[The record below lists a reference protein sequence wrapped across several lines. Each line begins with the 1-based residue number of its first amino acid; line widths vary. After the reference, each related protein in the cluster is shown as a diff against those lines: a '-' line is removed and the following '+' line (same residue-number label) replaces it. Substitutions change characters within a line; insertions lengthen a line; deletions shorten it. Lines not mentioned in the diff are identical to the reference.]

1 MITIGLAN
9 YAIANFHALIFI
21 NHRTASDL
29 MEVILQTYK
38 YALPRTTAYTV
49 IADEKKLLEKEI
61 KDEVEP
67 SKMKSFHSKVD
78 IVTYLAEYE
87 NAKDSLKNHNME
99 PSLLGKNGRP
109 YLFHPTLYPDLIAR
123 LNEVVDV
130 VGFGPALVATMV
142 SIVLKT
148 LHRTGDDESVYEP
161 SLEWSR
167 WFLRTKMG
175 LVKRRVTS
183 YTYTP
188 EERTKQEM
196 LHKLNLDHLAKM
208 IADDG
213 LTPDFIFCTDELGVN
228 LQPEGVE
235 RWVKK
240 GSKVV
245 SSALSKDKRAFT
257 ANIIANASGDL
268 VAHHQI
274 FAGKTDACLPSED
287 VMIKYKEAGYIFSHS
302 ENHWN
307 NQSLKLAELSAIHN
321 WKVQKYLK

>member
-1 MITIGLAN
+1 
-9 YAIANFHALIFI
+9 
-21 NHRTASDL
+21 
-29 MEVILQTYK
+29 MEVIFQMYK
-38 YALPRTTAYTV
+38 YVLPRTTAYTL

-61 KDEVEP
+61 KEKVEP
-67 SKMKSFHSKVD
+67 SKMRAFHKKVD
-78 IVTYLAEYE
+78 VVTYLAEYE
-87 NAKDSLKNHNME
+87 SAKDSLENHNVE

-142 SIVLKT
+142 SIVLRK
-148 LHRTGDDESVYEP
+148 LHNTREDESVFEP

-183 YTYTP
+183 HSYSP

-213 LTPDFIFCTDELGVN
+213 LTSDFIFCADKLGVN
-228 LQPEGVE
+228 LQPEEVE

-274 FAGKTDACLPSED
+274 FAGKTDACLPSEN
-287 VMIKYKEAGYIFSHS
+287 VRIEYKEAGYIFSHS

-307 NQSLKLAELSAIHN
+307 NQTLKLVELSAIHN
-321 WKVQKYLK
+321 WKTKKYLE

>member
-1 MITIGLAN
+1 
-9 YAIANFHALIFI
+9 
-21 NHRTASDL
+21 
-29 MEVILQTYK
+29 
-38 YALPRTTAYTV
+38 
-49 IADEKKLLEKEI
+49 
-61 KDEVEP
+61 
-67 SKMKSFHSKVD
+67 MKSFHTKVD

-87 NAKDSLKNHNME
+87 NAKDSLDNHNVE

-109 YLFHPTLYPDLIAR
+109 NLFHPTLYADLIDR

-130 VGFGPALVATMV
+130 VGFGPALVTTMV
-142 SIVLKT
+142 SLILKK
-148 LHRTGDDESVYEP
+148 LHRTEENESVFEP

-183 YTYTP
+183 HSYTP
-188 EERTKQEM
+188 EERAKQEI

-213 LTPDFIFCTDELGVN
+213 LTSDFIFCSDELGVN
-228 LQPEGVE
+228 LQPEEVE

-274 FAGKTDACLPSED
+274 FAGKTDACLPSD
-287 VMIKYKEAGYIFSHS
+287 IVMSEYKEAGYIFSRS

-307 NQSLKLAELSAIHN
+307 NQSLKLVELSAIHQ
-321 WKVQKYLK
+321 WKVKKYLE

>member
-1 MITIGLAN
+1 
-9 YAIANFHALIFI
+9 
-21 NHRTASDL
+21 

-87 NAKDSLKNHNME
+87 NAKDSLKNHNM
-99 PSLLGKNGRP
+99 
-109 YLFHPTLYPDLIAR
+109 
-123 LNEVVDV
+123 DV

-183 YTYTP
+183 HTYTP

-228 LQPEGVE
+228 LQPEEVE

-307 NQSLKLAELSAIHN
+307 NQSLKLVELSAIHN